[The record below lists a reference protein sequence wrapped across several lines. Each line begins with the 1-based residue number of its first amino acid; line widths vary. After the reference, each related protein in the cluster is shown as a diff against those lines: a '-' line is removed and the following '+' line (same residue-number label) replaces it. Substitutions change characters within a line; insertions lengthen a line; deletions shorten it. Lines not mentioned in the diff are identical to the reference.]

1 MRTLAAFLLGALCA
15 GAETRTL
22 TLRQTIDLALSQSPE
37 ILLARLDA
45 QKARDQVI
53 IAKDPFIPKVY
64 AGSGAAWSSGFPASI
79 DGAAPSIF
87 QTKTQMSLFDRPQS
101 YQIAQANENL
111 RGSEIDVAKQ
121 QDEVVYRVA
130 SLFLDAEQAARSMQ
144 AAQRESENLAR
155 ALDLV
160 SARVADGRALPIESR
175 KANLA
180 LRGAKNTVESLALN
194 LVNAETTLAVAL
206 GLNPDDRVRAA
217 AEDRAPLML
226 PESEEATIENAIESS
241 NEIRRLESSLQAKTL
256 EIKGYK
262 AARLPKINLVAQYE
276 LFAKYYYQNYYPVFT
291 RNSVQLGA
299 SFEVPLLIGRSSSAY
314 VSQAETDIAR
324 LRIQI
329 AQTRSRISADL
340 RRGFQEIRRADS
352 ARDYAR
358 EALEV
363 SREQLTIDLAQNEEG
378 RLPMSAVEQDRAAEQ
393 EKWLAFYDAQHV
405 SERARLNLL
414 RQTGTL
420 QAALR

>member
-1 MRTLAAFLLGALCA
+1 
-15 GAETRTL
+15 
-22 TLRQTIDLALSQSPE
+22 
-37 ILLARLDA
+37 
-45 QKARDQVI
+45 
-53 IAKDPFIPKVY
+53 
-64 AGSGAAWSSGFPASI
+64 
-79 DGAAPSIF
+79 
-87 QTKTQMSLFDRPQS
+87 
-101 YQIAQANENL
+101 
-111 RGSEIDVAKQ
+111 
-121 QDEVVYRVA
+121 
-130 SLFLDAEQAARSMQ
+130 
-144 AAQRESENLAR
+144 
-155 ALDLV
+155 
-160 SARVADGRALPIESR
+160 
-175 KANLA
+175 
-180 LRGAKNTVESLALN
+180 
-194 LVNAETTLAVAL
+194 
-206 GLNPDDRVRAA
+206 VRAA

-241 NEIRRLESSLQAKTL
+241 NEIRRLESSMQAKTL